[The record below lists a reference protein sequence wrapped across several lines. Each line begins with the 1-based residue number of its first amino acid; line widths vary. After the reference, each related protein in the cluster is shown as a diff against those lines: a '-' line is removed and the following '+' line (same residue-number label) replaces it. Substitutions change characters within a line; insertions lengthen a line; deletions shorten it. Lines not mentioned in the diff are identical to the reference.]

1 MIYFCTNIIYR
12 KIKFSKICK
21 KRSETNGQRYSSFS
35 HKLPYLIEHISISI
49 FFPNAL
55 LSDDDPNQ
63 ITKML
68 PGRTDNAVKNRFHA
82 TCRQQSRKDC
92 GEDDKLCGISASFEG
107 HTDCDSV
114 EGDSL
119 QAASP
124 TPRQIAITRID
135 RAPDP
140 IPNCHADL
148 FIDIGD
154 HSLFS
159 APPVVQKTTISNNEK
174 TTKSEKK
181 KKKASISSSTEKI
194 AKTELPQ
201 DTASLNEHYIA
212 KLNEYFASAPVTT
225 PAIALNPVFE
235 PAVSINRPNTK
246 PLHQPHQR
254 IVLQPSYNQQQ
265 STSNLAHHLEYSLK
279 RAKCSVAVSQPFQAR
294 PVPPSRVSQ
303 VPLGLPHF
311 PRGVL
316 PTTGKLHGVAFHELS
331 LKERLAPARP
341 SSPTYSDDFRMNIT
355 SGDDLDLDEFM
366 FDTWLDDE
374 TEVIDIPFTNDIG
387 VPYSQANYEWAN
399 NECTN
404 ICNDDIQSC
413 FATSQVG
420 TRGSVFESNTNIGCA
435 RTYNQL
441 QCTSFESS
449 LAQNPVATS
458 PSGFF
463 ALRGR
468 FSDPSNNDINF

>member
-1 MIYFCTNIIYR
+1 MQFNTDA
-12 KIKFSKICK
+12 F
-21 KRSETNGQRYSSFS
+21 
-35 HKLPYLIEHISISI
+35 HLI
-49 FFPNAL
+49 
-55 LSDDDPNQ
+55 DDGNQ

-92 GEDDKLCGISASFEG
+92 GEDDKICGMSAAFEG

-119 QAASP
+119 QVARP
-124 TPRQIAITRID
+124 TPRQISTTRID

-140 IPNCHADL
+140 KSNCHADL
-148 FIDIGD
+148 FSDIGAQ
-154 HSLFS
+154 SFMLC
-159 APPVVQKTTISNNEK
+159 APLVSQKTIISSNEK

-181 KKKASISSSTEKI
+181 KKKASISSATEKN

-212 KLNEYFASAPVTT
+212 KLNEYFASAPMTT
-225 PAIALNPVFE
+225 PAVALNPMFE
-235 PAVSINRPNTK
+235 PAVSINRQNSK

-265 STSNLAHHLEYSLK
+265 STSNLAHHLECSLK
-279 RAKCSVAVSQPFQAR
+279 RAKCSFAVSQPFQSR
-294 PVPPSRVSQ
+294 PVPPTGVPK

-311 PRGVL
+311 PRGAL

-331 LKERLAPARP
+331 LKERLAPARS

-374 TEVIDIPFTNDIG
+374 TEVIDIPFTDDVD
-387 VPYSQANYEWAN
+387 VPYCQANYEWNN

-404 ICNDDIQSC
+404 ICNGDIQSC
-413 FATSQVG
+413 FATSQVS
-420 TRGSVFESNTNIGCA
+420 TRSSVFESNMNIGGA
-435 RTYNQL
+435 RTFNEL
-441 QCTSFESS
+441 QCTPFESS
-449 LAQNPVATS
+449 HAQNPVATS

-468 FSDPSNNDINF
+468 FCDPSNNDTSF

>member
-1 MIYFCTNIIYR
+1 
-12 KIKFSKICK
+12 
-21 KRSETNGQRYSSFS
+21 
-35 HKLPYLIEHISISI
+35 
-49 FFPNAL
+49 
-55 LSDDDPNQ
+55 
-63 ITKML
+63 ML

-92 GEDDKLCGISASFEG
+92 GDDDKLCGMSAAFEG

-119 QAASP
+119 QVARP

-140 IPNCHADL
+140 KPNCNADL
-148 FIDIGD
+148 FNDTGAQ
-154 HSLFS
+154 SVKLC
-159 APPVVQKTTISNNEK
+159 APPVLQKTTISNNEK

-181 KKKASISSSTEKI
+181 KKKASISSATEKN

-212 KLNEYFASAPVTT
+212 KLNEYFASAPVTI
-225 PAIALNPVFE
+225 PVVPLNTMFE
-235 PAVSINRPNTK
+235 PAVSINRTNTK

-254 IVLQPSYNQQQ
+254 IVLQPAYNQQQ
-265 STSNLAHHLEYSLK
+265 STSNLAHQLEYSLK
-279 RAKCSVAVSQPFQAR
+279 RAKRSVAVSQPFHAR
-294 PVPPSRVSQ
+294 PVPPTGMPQ

-311 PRGVL
+311 PRGAL
-316 PTTGKLHGVAFHELS
+316 QTTGKLHGVAFHELS
-331 LKERLAPARP
+331 LKERLAPARS
-341 SSPTYSDDFRMNIT
+341 SSPTYSEDFRMNIT

-374 TEVIDIPFTNDIG
+374 TEVIDIPFIDDVDI
-387 VPYSQANYEWAN
+387 PYCQANYEWVN

-404 ICNDDIQSC
+404 ICNGDIQSC
-413 FATSQVG
+413 FATSQVS
-420 TRGSVFESNTNIGCA
+420 TRNTVFESSTDFGGA

-441 QCTSFESS
+441 QCTSFESFP
-449 LAQNPVATS
+449 AQNPVATS

-468 FSDPSNNDINF
+468 FCDPSNNDTSF